1 MRIVSTGKIST
12 VFFRHGFL
20 SMVDFFRQIWDC
32 FGSKNFNW
40 IFSTQFLVK
49 GWLFS
54 TKLELFWLKKFRLN
68 FFDTVSCQWLT
79 KTNPAQTLKFPELFS
94 IEDQRNSVN
103 AWTQNFWERKG
114 RMERAKLISE
124 KGSGEGGGASHDLSH
139 YPFSLNHFSVVNLW
153 IYFTAVGCKLLY
165 LWQTLFYFKIGVITD
180 HTNGSH

>member
-124 KGSGEGGGASHDLSH
+124 KGSGEGGGSFPR
-139 YPFSLNHFSVVNLW
+139 PFSLPILSKSLFCCQLVNIFYSGRLQT
-153 IYFTAVGCKLLY
+153 IIFMTNFILLQN
-165 LWQTLFYFKIGVITD
+165 WC
-180 HTNGSH
+180 HNGSH